1 MKKKSQMKV
10 INTYSIR
17 KCNIGVASFIIG
29 SFLFLGVNGNLAEAN
44 DEGREVDN
52 ERQEVDNGQQ
62 QKLKE
67 ADNERQEVDNG
78 QQQKLKEADNERQ
91 EVDNGQQQKL
101 KEADNERQEVDN
113 GQQQKL
119 KEADNERQEV
129 DNGQQQKLKEADNER
144 QEVDNGQQQKLKEAD
159 NERQEVDNGQQQ
171 KLKEVDNERQ
181 EVDNGQQQKLKEVD
195 NERQEVDNG
204 QQELFKKIN
213 ESTNRESTVKRLLED
228 VYSKENARGI
238 LNKIKPE
245 DYNLSSKELINKII
259 KAGIDY
265 SEENN
270 SKYKVFASVPK
281 ANITLKNEYNIGN
294 SLVVRSDKV
303 IKPEDYVNYPE
314 GYHVQ
319 SYVSKGKEY
328 PSLDDIVKKRVTGS
342 YKITYRLLDS
352 KDEPV
357 YGEDG
362 QAIVRSLNVYFYNP
376 EPALDIIKEIEEDI
390 DKNNYQNGEEIKEDL
405 EKIKNE
411 LERPTK
417 IPDVPALIDE
427 INNKKNQLGNL
438 DTTAPDAPKVKDTE
452 SGSKKITGEGSEP
465 GNDITVTFPSGKTS
479 QGKVGQDGQW
489 EVDVPA
495 GEELK
500 PGDKVTAKETDPSG
514 NESSSGTGNV
524 IDTTAPDAPKVKDT
538 ESGSKKIT
546 GEGSEPGNDITVTFP
561 SGKTSQGKVGQDGQW
576 EVDVPAG
583 EELKPGDK
591 VTAKETDPSGNESSS
606 GTGNVIDTTAPD
618 APKVKDTE
626 SGSKKIT
633 GEGSEPGNDIT
644 VTFPSGKTSQ
654 GKVGQD
660 GQWEV
665 DVPAGEELKPGDKV
679 TAKET
684 DPSGNES
691 SSGTGNVI
699 DTTAPD
705 APKVK
710 DTESGSKKITG
721 EGSEPGNDITVTF
734 PSGKTSQGKVG
745 QDGQWEVDV
754 PAGEELKPGDKV
766 TAKET
771 DPSGNE
777 SSSGTGNVI
786 DTTAPDAPKVKDTE
800 SGSKKITGEGSE
812 PGNDITVT
820 FPSGKTSQG
829 KVGQDGQW
837 EVDVPAGEELK
848 PGDKVTAKETDPS
861 GNESSSGTGNVID
874 TTAPDAPKVKD
885 TESGSKKITGEGS
898 EPGNDITV
906 TFPSGKTS
914 QGKVGQDGQ
923 WEVDVPAGEELKP
936 GDKVTAKETDPSGNE
951 SSLPNTGKTK
961 GDFANVILF
970 ILGLVLLLKR
980 K

>member
-1 MKKKSQMKV
+1 MTTVVKKNKDK
-10 INTYSIR
+10 
-17 KCNIGVASFIIG
+17 
-29 SFLFLGVNGNLAEAN
+29 
-44 DEGREVDN
+44 
-52 ERQEVDNGQQ
+52 
-62 QKLKE
+62 
-67 ADNERQEVDNG
+67 
-78 QQQKLKEADNERQ
+78 
-91 EVDNGQQQKL
+91 
-101 KEADNERQEVDN
+101 
-113 GQQQKL
+113 
-119 KEADNERQEV
+119 
-129 DNGQQQKLKEADNER
+129 
-144 QEVDNGQQQKLKEAD
+144 
-159 NERQEVDNGQQQ
+159 
-171 KLKEVDNERQ
+171 
-181 EVDNGQQQKLKEVD
+181 
-195 NERQEVDNG
+195 
-204 QQELFKKIN
+204 
-213 ESTNRESTVKRLLED
+213 STVKRLLED

-245 DYNLSSKELINKII
+245 DYNLSSNELINKII

-281 ANITLKNEYNIGN
+281 ANITLKSEYNIGN

-362 QAIVRSLNVYFYNP
+362 QAMKWSVRSLNVYIVKKRVTGSYKITYRLLDSKDEPVYGEDGQAIVRSLNVYFYNP

-390 DKNNYQNGEEIKEDL
+390 DENNYQNGEEIKEGL

-427 INNKKNQLGNL
+427 INNKKNQLENL

-710 DTESGSKKITG
+710 DTESGSKK
-721 EGSEPGNDITVTF
+721 N
-734 PSGKTSQGKVG
+734 
-745 QDGQWEVDV
+745 W
-754 PAGEELKPGDKV
+754 
-766 TAKET
+766 
-771 DPSGNE
+771 
-777 SSSGTGNVI
+777 
-786 DTTAPDAPKVKDTE
+786 
-800 SGSKKITGEGSE
+800 
-812 PGNDITVT
+812 
-820 FPSGKTSQG
+820 
-829 KVGQDGQW
+829 
-837 EVDVPAGEELK
+837 
-848 PGDKVTAKETDPS
+848 
-861 GNESSSGTGNVID
+861 
-874 TTAPDAPKVKD
+874 
-885 TESGSKKITGEGS
+885 
-898 EPGNDITV
+898 
-906 TFPSGKTS
+906 
-914 QGKVGQDGQ
+914 
-923 WEVDVPAGEELKP
+923 
-936 GDKVTAKETDPSGNE
+936 
-951 SSLPNTGKTK
+951 
-961 GDFANVILF
+961 
-970 ILGLVLLLKR
+970 
-980 K
+980 

>member
-1 MKKKSQMKV
+1 MKV

-44 DEGREVDN
+44 DERQEVNNGQQQKLNEANN

-62 QKLKE
+62 QKLNE
-67 ADNERQEVDNG
+67 ANNERQEVDNG
-78 QQQKLKEADNERQ
+78 QQQKLNEANNERQ

-101 KEADNERQEVDN
+101 NEANNERQEVNN

-119 KEADNERQEV
+119 NEAN
-129 DNGQQQKLKEADNER
+129 
-144 QEVDNGQQQKLKEAD
+144 
-159 NERQEVDNGQQQ
+159 
-171 KLKEVDNERQ
+171 
-181 EVDNGQQQKLKEVD
+181 

-204 QQELFKKIN
+204 QQELLKKIN

-270 SKYKVFASVPK
+270 SKYTVFASVPK
-281 ANITLKNEYNIGN
+281 ANITLKSEYNIGN

-319 SYVSKGKEY
+319 SYVFKGNEY

-376 EPALDIIKEIEEDI
+376 EPALDIIKEIKEDI
-390 DKNNYQNGEEIKEDL
+390 DENNYQNGEEIKEDL

-438 DTTAPDAPKVKDTE
+438 DTTAPDAPTVKDTE

-489 EVDVPA
+489 EVDVP
-495 GEELK
+495 E
-500 PGDKVTAKETDPSG
+500 
-514 NESSSGTGNV
+514 
-524 IDTTAPDAPKVKDT
+524 
-538 ESGSKKIT
+538 
-546 GEGSEPGNDITVTFP
+546 
-561 SGKTSQGKVGQDGQW
+561 
-576 EVDVPAG
+576 
-583 EELKPGDK
+583 
-591 VTAKETDPSGNESSS
+591 
-606 GTGNVIDTTAPD
+606 
-618 APKVKDTE
+618 
-626 SGSKKIT
+626 
-633 GEGSEPGNDIT
+633 
-644 VTFPSGKTSQ
+644 
-654 GKVGQD
+654 
-660 GQWEV
+660 
-665 DVPAGEELKPGDKV
+665 
-679 TAKET
+679 
-684 DPSGNES
+684 
-691 SSGTGNVI
+691 
-699 DTTAPD
+699 
-705 APKVK
+705 
-710 DTESGSKKITG
+710 
-721 EGSEPGNDITVTF
+721 
-734 PSGKTSQGKVG
+734 
-745 QDGQWEVDV
+745 
-754 PAGEELKPGDKV
+754 
-766 TAKET
+766 
-771 DPSGNE
+771 
-777 SSSGTGNVI
+777 
-786 DTTAPDAPKVKDTE
+786 
-800 SGSKKITGEGSE
+800 
-812 PGNDITVT
+812 
-820 FPSGKTSQG
+820 
-829 KVGQDGQW
+829 
-837 EVDVPAGEELK
+837 
-848 PGDKVTAKETDPS
+848 
-861 GNESSSGTGNVID
+861 
-874 TTAPDAPKVKD
+874 
-885 TESGSKKITGEGS
+885 
-898 EPGNDITV
+898 
-906 TFPSGKTS
+906 
-914 QGKVGQDGQ
+914 
-923 WEVDVPAGEELKP
+923 GEELKP

-970 ILGLVLLLKR
+970 ILGLVLLFKR